1 MLPFARMYRV
11 AARALRVALLLIVG
25 ACGGAPGSGES
36 TAGAP
41 LRVTIEEVRFDR
53 AERAAEREAAAE
65 GVRVRASIEHTDLPE
80 AEVDGAPDP
89 DAWPQVTLMNDTAHG
104 MLIWLSGPCART
116 VALPP
121 HSQNSVEVCE
131 GSYQIAGQISEGH
144 FLPLVG
150 EEDQLG
156 NGYRYTFT
164 FFVQSD
170 PYRPGR
176 RRRRRRR

>member
-1 MLPFARMYRV
+1 MYRL
-11 AARALRVALLLIVG
+11 AAPALIVLCLLTVG
-25 ACGGAPGSGES
+25 AGCGGAPGGGSGD
-36 TAGAP
+36 GDRP
-41 LRVTIEEVRFDR
+41 LSVVIEEVRFDR
-53 AERAAEREAAAE
+53 ADREAARASAAE
-65 GVRVRASIEHTDLPE
+65 SVRARANIDHTELPA

-116 VALPP
+116 IALPA

-131 GSYQIAGQISEGH
+131 GGYQIAGQISEGH

-150 EEDQLG
+150 ERDQLD

-164 FFVQSD
+164 FFVQAD

-176 RRRRRRR
+176 RGRRRRR

>member
-1 MLPFARMYRV
+1 MPRRTDPARII
-11 AARALRVALLLIVG
+11 ACLLLAGVG
-25 ACGGAPGSGES
+25 CGGTPQGAEHAP
-36 TAGAP
+36 AGPP
-41 LRVTIEEVRFDR
+41 LEVSIQEVRFDQ
-53 AERAAEREAAAE
+53 AEREAARESAAE
-65 GVRVRASIEHTDLPE
+65 SVRVRASLEHMEMPA
-80 AEVDGAPDP
+80 AEVDGGPDP

-116 VALPP
+116 IALPA

-150 EEDQLG
+150 EQDQLG
-156 NGYRYTFT
+156 NGYHYLFT
-164 FFVQSD
+164 FYVQSD